1 MATKVTNALGYT
13 DRGTAIVS
21 SNTELGQNAFMNILV
36 AELSNMDPTQDQ
48 DSTAYVTQMAEFASI
63 EQLNNLNTTMR
74 NFSYQQ
80 MVGQV
85 AILNDRDADGNNK
98 FGLITQVF
106 KSGTYTYATVLDAAT
121 GTYSNYEISRVIGTS
136 DSGYTSANFE
146 TALNSNF
153 LSAKALADSGAKAV
167 VVETET
173 KNVTSTD
180 SDGKTTTTSTT
191 VTTAKKCVIK
201 SAYLDKAG
209 SQVNVTVAFLD
220 DEGNETDETK
230 VYNYTSIVIAGNLTD
245 EVMDEAVKN
254 HTTVTESDK
263 DDSTEEV
270 SSNTKSTTEG
280 IKAAIASYAANN
292 QKSITQENEILSKIA
307 GIQMRYRIINGQ
319 AYSLRNFEHISNNQN
334 NLNVKSTKEDKSF
347 RDVLKDVKNQK
358 EGFTVSK
365 HAAQRLN
372 EINFTEDDMNKIEKG
387 FQIAKEKNS
396 KNTVM
401 IYKDIA
407 LIASVENKTLIT
419 AVEKER
425 AKENI
430 FTNVDSVVIL

>member
-21 SNTELGQNAFMNILV
+21 SNTELGQNAFLNILV
-36 AELSNMDPTQDQ
+36 AELSNMDPTKDQ

-63 EQLNNLNTTMR
+63 EQLNNLNTTMK

-85 AILNDRDADGNNK
+85 AILNDKDTDGNNK

-167 VVETET
+167 VVESES

-180 SDGKTTTTSTT
+180 KDGNTTTTTT
-191 VTTAKKCVIK
+191 TTTTARKCVIK

-220 DEGNETDETK
+220 DKGNETDETK
-230 VYNYTSIVIAGNLTD
+230 VYNYTNVVIAGNLTD
-245 EVMDEAVKN
+245 EVMDETVKN
-254 HTTVTESDK
+254 HTTTTESSK
-263 DDSTEEV
+263 DGLGEDI
-270 SSNTKSTTEG
+270 SSNTKSTTDG
-280 IKAAIASYAANN
+280 IRASISSYTANN
-292 QKSITQENEILSKIA
+292 QKSIAEENEILSRIA
-307 GIQMRYRIINGQ
+307 GI
-319 AYSLRNFEHISNNQN
+319 
-334 NLNVKSTKEDKSF
+334 
-347 RDVLKDVKNQK
+347 
-358 EGFTVSK
+358 
-365 HAAQRLN
+365 
-372 EINFTEDDMNKIEKG
+372 
-387 FQIAKEKNS
+387 
-396 KNTVM
+396 
-401 IYKDIA
+401 
-407 LIASVENKTLIT
+407 
-419 AVEKER
+419 
-425 AKENI
+425 
-430 FTNVDSVVIL
+430 